1 MSNKRWYQPASECRQ
16 PERTFRPTQI
26 WNEYLRNKLDGA
38 DEARTRSD
46 TIIMQLIQ
54 QLERTQFKRLERQ
67 IETKDQQINKLQQAL
82 AQEQQ
87 LHTVSQKTIESKQLK
102 AEDMNRNC
110 SILTRICEV
119 FIPSNT

>member
-1 MSNKRWYQPASECRQ
+1 MSTT
-16 PERTFRPTQI
+16 RTFRPTQI

-87 LHTVSQKTIESKQLK
+87 LHTVSQKTIESK
-102 AEDMNRNC
+102 
-110 SILTRICEV
+110 
-119 FIPSNT
+119 